1 MVRAAARSRSAAEML
16 RLPLWPLTRLCRQ
29 PVTRFSPLR
38 LRDTH
43 TPPLPFA
50 HCLASR
56 RASLVVRERRRSA
69 STRASFCRSLGRSL
83 SMAAASAS
91 AHCEIASGKTHT
103 QM

>member
-1 MVRAAARSRSAAEML
+1 MR
-16 RLPLWPLTRLCRQ
+16 
-29 PVTRFSPLR
+29 
-38 LRDTH
+38 

-69 STRASFCRSLGRSL
+69 STRAASTPLGRRL

-91 AHCEIASGKTHT
+91 AHCEIASDKIHT